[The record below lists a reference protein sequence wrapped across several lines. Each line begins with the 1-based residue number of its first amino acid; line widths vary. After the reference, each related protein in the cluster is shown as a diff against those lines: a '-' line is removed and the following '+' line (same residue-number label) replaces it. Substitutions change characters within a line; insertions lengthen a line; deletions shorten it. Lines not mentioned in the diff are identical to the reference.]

1 MTARD
6 PRGVAQD
13 VLVRVETTAAFA
25 DVLLARRLAGTSL
38 PAADRALATDLVYP
52 LFDPRVRMG

>member
-1 MTARD
+1 VTARD

-25 DVLLARRLAGTSL
+25 DVLLARRLASTSL
-38 PAADRALATDLVYP
+38 PAADRALVTPGCYEFVVP
-52 LFDPRVRMG
+52 VG